1 MPSSEKEVFISYAS
15 EDRAIAQRLAGGL
28 EQEGLSVWWDRQIP
42 VGSEWDKTIEEALAS
57 AKCSVVLWTK
67 HAKESRWVRA
77 EAREA
82 LKHQKVLPV
91 MLEPDA
97 IPLAFTGIQAFR
109 FLQWDGARKT
119 KEFDI
124 LLSGIRAKLEGK
136 TFDLPEEASTKA
148 SWLGKMVAGIGV
160 KTVLAGIGL
169 FLLMVS
175 ALWRIAPD
183 VEVRLHTSRIAFT
196 VKVDEHQRRL
206 TDERSFGELTLQ
218 HVGAISLAPDRLLV
232 ANPAELD
239 MASDT
244 YPPKAWVELTENGR
258 TITFESTK
266 PGLDSDITVEST
278 ETTGQIGGQLPATG
292 KLDEIILTQDAAVTL
307 EVTNQ
312 NAIHLTIRTNQGQ
325 QGAVLSELNAV
336 SLIEKGL
343 IMPKDI
349 SIPFPQDQELTYQVF
364 FEDKPG
370 TMEIVGRDQ
379 TLLVIIKEAETSP
392 KQLFSK
398 TVLPLQSVDISWQD
412 PATGERKSPEDMHGK
427 IAYSHPKGLPEVEFQ
442 APMFLTL
449 EDLDHFEI
457 TSISLDATHHNLV
470 VDMKGQAGYI
480 KTGTASNPR
489 DHRPTLYDNIWL
501 SPLFKPVRDL
511 MG

>member
-1 MPSSEKEVFISYAS
+1 MPLSEKEVFISYAG

-42 VGSEWDKTIEEALAS
+42 VGSEWDKIIEEALAA
-57 AKCSVVLWTK
+57 AKCSVVLWTQ

-91 MLEPDA
+91 MLEPNA
-97 IPLAFTGIQAFR
+97 IPLAFTGVQAFR
-109 FLQWDGARKT
+109 FLQWDGANNT
-119 KEFDI
+119 KEFDL
-124 LLSGIRAKLEGK
+124 LLSGIRAKLEGRS
-136 TFDLPEEASTKA
+136 FDMPEASSTKVT
-148 SWLGKMVAGIGV
+148 WLGKMVAGIGV
-160 KTVLAGIGL
+160 KNVLAGIGL
-169 FLLMVS
+169 LLLMAS
-175 ALWRIAPD
+175 ALWRVAPD
-183 VEVRLHTSRIAFT
+183 VEVQLHTSRIAFI
-196 VKVDEHQRRL
+196 VKVDDHQRRL
-206 TDERSFGELTLQ
+206 TDERSFAELTLQ
-218 HVGAISLAPDRLLV
+218 HIGTISFAPDRLLV

-258 TITFESTK
+258 TLTFESAK
-266 PGLDSDITVEST
+266 PGFDSDITVEST
-278 ETTGQIGGQLPATG
+278 ETTKQVGSQLPATG
-292 KLDEIILTQDAAVTL
+292 QLDEIILTQDAVVTV
-307 EVTNQ
+307 EVTEQ

-325 QGAVLSELNAV
+325 QRAVLSELHAV
-336 SLIEKGL
+336 TVIEKGL

-364 FEDKPG
+364 FDGKPG

-379 TLLVIIKEAETSP
+379 ALLVIIKEVGTRIKP
-392 KQLFSK
+392 LFSK
-398 TVLPLQSVDISWQD
+398 TVLPIQSVDISWQD
-412 PATGERKSPEDMHGK
+412 PATGERKSPTDMHGK
-427 IAYSHPKGLPEVEFQ
+427 IVYSHPKGLPDVQFQ

-457 TSISLDATHHNLV
+457 TSIRLDPTHHDLMVN
-470 VDMKGQAGYI
+470 MKGQAGYI

-489 DHRPTLYDNIWL
+489 DHRPSLYDNIWL
-501 SPLFKPVRDL
+501 SPLLKPVRDL